1 MSIILVCACKES
13 IEEYLCGISDR
24 KQDLKSTSHMVKNW
38 QFLIILQLRISSF
51 L

>member
-13 IEEYLCGISDR
+13 IEEYLCSISDK
-24 KQDLKSTSHMVKNW
+24 KQDLKSTSHMVKIW
-38 QFLIILQLRISSF
+38 QFFIILQLSISPS